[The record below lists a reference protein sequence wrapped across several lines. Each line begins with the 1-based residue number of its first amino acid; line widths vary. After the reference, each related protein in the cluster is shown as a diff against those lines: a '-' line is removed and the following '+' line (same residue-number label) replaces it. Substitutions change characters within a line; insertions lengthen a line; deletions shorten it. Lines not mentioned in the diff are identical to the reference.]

1 MDRHKLDAVL
11 ITHPPN
17 IQYLCG
23 FAGST
28 GALVMAERVCFFTDG
43 RYTEQALAEV
53 QGSRIK
59 IARKSALAAAAQW
72 LGSSKLRRIGI
83 EAQHLRVAERAVV
96 ASAVGKGSK
105 LVDAPPIVEELREVK
120 DQDEIASIR
129 RSCALAAR
137 LFDRLREV
145 IRRGITESEVAGEV
159 EFAARKLGAEQM
171 AFPTIVAGGERSAL
185 PHGRAS
191 TAAIP
196 SSGFVVCDFGV
207 ILAGYCSDMTRTVHV
222 GNPRSKAQLV
232 YNAVRE
238 AQQAALEAVRSG
250 AITGEV
256 DRAARNVLKKSN
268 LAKFFTHST
277 GHGVG
282 LEIHESPR
290 IAAGPRKVLRP
301 GMVITIEPGVYLQ
314 GEFGVRIEDTV
325 VVTNSG
331 AETLTAG
338 SKELLTF

>member
-1 MDRHKLDAVL
+1 MDYKGRLVRLRQAMDRHKLDAVL

-129 RSCALAAR
+129 RSCALDRKSTR
-137 LFDRLREV
+137 LN
-145 IRRGITESEVAGEV
+145 
-159 EFAARKLGAEQM
+159 
-171 AFPTIVAGGERSAL
+171 
-185 PHGRAS
+185 
-191 TAAIP
+191 
-196 SSGFVVCDFGV
+196 SS
-207 ILAGYCSDMTRTVHV
+207 H
-222 GNPRSKAQLV
+222 
-232 YNAVRE
+232 
-238 AQQAALEAVRSG
+238 
-250 AITGEV
+250 
-256 DRAARNVLKKSN
+256 
-268 LAKFFTHST
+268 
-277 GHGVG
+277 
-282 LEIHESPR
+282 
-290 IAAGPRKVLRP
+290 
-301 GMVITIEPGVYLQ
+301 
-314 GEFGVRIEDTV
+314 
-325 VVTNSG
+325 
-331 AETLTAG
+331 
-338 SKELLTF
+338 